1 MWQHHAGWRADLW
14 TDGGHGRTLP
24 PIPAARQPYA
34 SAVLRRWL
42 LLRHEEHD
50 GAGPLLVIEQRK
62 TCDEAKH
69 ADGPDH
75 DRDQGAGHRADNVYM
90 GAQGTAPEWWVLRSV
105 PPTARTGFSRRVS
118 ADASARAPNGGDHTL
133 GTATGNADHGDPA
146 QNDRHGG
153 DGLRRKPL
161 TRE

>member
-34 SAVLRRWL
+34 GAVLRRWL

-75 DRDQGAGHRADNVYM
+75 DRDQGAGHRADTVYM

-105 PPTARTGFSRRVS
+105 PPTARTGFRRRVS
-118 ADASARAPNGGDHTL
+118 ADASAQTRQRRRVSARAK
-133 GTATGNADHGDPA
+133 
-146 QNDRHGG
+146 
-153 DGLRRKPL
+153 RR
-161 TRE
+161 